1 MVGIRLDSGDLAYL
15 SLEARRILDDSGFPK
30 AVIVASND
38 LDERIIESL
47 KAQGAPITVWG
58 VGTKLATAY
67 DQPALGGVYKLGAL
81 RDERGQWRPK
91 LKLSEQSAKTTIPGI
106 LQVRRFVTDDG
117 IVGDMIFD
125 ETLGP
130 DERALIVDYK
140 DPMRRK
146 AMPPTANVSDLL
158 VPAIRGGRRIALSEP
173 IETIRAR
180 ALSQL
185 ALLHPAIRR
194 FLNPHEYPVGIDIGL
209 HELRDRMIRE
219 AREPSLVAATNPTGG
234 GA

>member
-15 SLEARRILDDSGFPK
+15 SREGRRILDKSGFPK

-47 KAQGAPITVWG
+47 KAQGAPINVWG
-58 VGTKLATAY
+58 VGTRLATAY
-67 DQPALGGVYKLGAL
+67 DQPALGGVYKLGAMK
-81 RDERGQWRPK
+81 DERGQWQPK
-91 LKLSEQSAKTTIPGI
+91 LKLSEQAAKTTIPGV
-106 LQVRRFVTDDG
+106 LQVRRFETDAG
-117 IVGDMIFD
+117 MVGDMIFD

-130 DERALIVDYK
+130 DDRALIVDYK
-140 DPMRRK
+140 DPTRRK
-146 AMPPTANVSDLL
+146 AMPAIAKASDLL
-158 VPAIRGGRRIALSEP
+158 VPAIRGGRRVAAPEP

-180 ALSQL
+180 AQAQL
-185 ALLHPAIRR
+185 ALLHPTIRR
-194 FLNPHEYPVGIDIGL
+194 FMNPHEYPVGIDIGL

-219 AREPSLVAATNPTGG
+219 AREPGLVAATNPTGG